1 MSSICEVAHECGLTI
16 SLRNADGPTG
26 GNDVKMGMVY
36 RNSPLPCVAT
46 LTIFFASAA
55 GSVLGAAAG
64 APQIR
69 EVDREGSATAA
80 EVQVSRSRPRRAERA
95 PREIDDVIDT
105 LALKRGDSVAEIGAG
120 DARFSLRF
128 AEVVGPEG
136 RVYANELGSSN
147 VRRIEERAE
156 RQQLGNL
163 IAVEGAVDDIKLPD
177 ECCDAM
183 MMRMVYH
190 MLTDPIPMAESCY
203 RALKPGGTLLILEGD
218 PNVGRPAPR
227 GVPENRAGMGV
238 DPQIVI
244 DDLSAVGFQLDR
256 HIPDWTGADYAL
268 VFRKPPR

>member
-1 MSSICEVAHECGLTI
+1 MVN
-16 SLRNADGPTG
+16 RN
-26 GNDVKMGMVY
+26 
-36 RNSPLPCVAT
+36 RPLPCAAT
-46 LTIFFASAA
+46 LTVFLASAA

-69 EVDREGSATAA
+69 EVDREGSAAAA
-80 EVQVSRSRPRRAERA
+80 EAQAGESRPRRAERA
-95 PREIDDVIDT
+95 GQEIDSVIDT

-120 DARFSLRF
+120 DGRFSLRF
-128 AEVVGPEG
+128 ADVVGPEG
-136 RVYANELGSSN
+136 RVYANELGSAN

-156 RQQLGNL
+156 RRQLGNL
-163 IAVEGAVDDIKLPD
+163 IAVEGAPDDTKLPD

-190 MLTDPIPMAESCY
+190 MLTDPVPMAKSFY

-244 DDLSAVGFQLDR
+244 DELSTVGFELDR

-268 VFRKPPR
+268 VFRKPR